1 MELKAFL
8 PEAWEQFK
16 QLFAKY
22 VRKTFVGTRAEWNQL
37 PLSERIKYDIADLE
51 DDYDKEP
58 PTSLVLQTTAEARRG
73 QSGTPGATELAYTYT
88 AEQRSLFT
96 CSWYIAN
103 SSESTLIYSSFI
115 AKINGIP
122 VAHSGS
128 SGLYITRG
136 FTFPVNTGDVVTLE
150 TRQDTETLGVI
161 NIKVF
166 RQ

>member
-8 PEAWEQFK
+8 PDAWEQFK
-16 QLFAKY
+16 LLFAKY

-37 PLSERIKYDIADLE
+37 PVSERIKYDLADLE
-51 DDYDKEP
+51 DDYDQES

-88 AEQRSLFT
+88 AEQRGLFT

-115 AKINGIP
+115 AKINGIKLYGILFTGL
-122 VAHSGS
+122 STYFLFFLMYYLIS
-128 SGLYITRG
+128 SSVRRKIWGAIFSRSFLR
-136 FTFPVNTGDVVTLE
+136 VL
-150 TRQDTETLGVI
+150 L
-161 NIKVF
+161 
-166 RQ
+166 